1 MSEPKSTSPKVLLD
15 YLRLAS
21 DHLTAKGIESARL
34 DAELLL
40 ADALGMTRMQLY
52 TNHDRPLA
60 DDEVDRFRA
69 LLRRRATRE
78 PVAYILGRREFW
90 SLEFTV
96 DRRVLI
102 PRPETE
108 TLVDAALKACTGKL
122 ASPAAPT
129 TYDAAVDNDAVSAS
143 VGADDVD
150 AAVAPPPPSGRKK
163 SAPVVLVAD
172 RVLDIGTGSGAV
184 AVALAVE
191 LPGLALVAT
200 DESAASLEV
209 APRNAAR
216 HGVEERI
223 EFRRGDVYAALDPA
237 DVFDVIVSNPPYCK
251 ESEVADMLP
260 EVRDWEPKG
269 ALVGGPDGMSP
280 TQRIIDG
287 APRHLTADGWLL
299 LEVGT
304 QADDVRAR
312 ACARRVERHSH
323 LPRSGRDG
331 PRSRRTRAGG
341 TRGLRASAWT
351 RSS

>member
-1 MSEPKSTSPKVLLD
+1 VSDAKANPPKLLLE
-15 YLRLAS
+15 YLKLAS
-21 DHLTAKGIESARL
+21 DHLAAKGVDSARL

-40 ADALGMTRMQLY
+40 ADALGLSRMQLY
-52 TNHDRPLA
+52 TSHDRPLA
-60 DDEVDRFRA
+60 EDEVDRFRA

-108 TLVDAALKACTGKL
+108 TLVDAAVLACTGKL
-122 ASPAAPT
+122 APPKAPT
-129 TYDAAVDNDAVSAS
+129 TYDAAAENGDA
-143 VGADDVD
+143 GAVEVNGDVVD
-150 AAVAPPPPSGRKK
+150 ASAAPRTPRSKPR
-163 SAPVVLVAD
+163 ATLLAD

-223 EFRRGDVYAALDPA
+223 EFRRGDVYDALDPT

-251 ESEVADMLP
+251 ESELVGMEP

-269 ALVGGPDGMSP
+269 ALVGGSDGMHP
-280 TQRIIDG
+280 TARIIDG
-287 APRHLTADGWLL
+287 APRHLKKDGWLL

-304 QADDVRAR
+304 QADNVRA
-312 ACARRVERHSH
+312 H
-323 LPRSGRDG
+323 LARSGWRDI
-331 PRSRRTRAGG
+331 RTLHDLAGRDRVIVARAPLVG
-341 TRGLRASAWT
+341 AECVE
-351 RSS
+351 

>member
-1 MSEPKSTSPKVLLD
+1 MSDTKANPPKLLLE
-15 YLRLAS
+15 YLKLAS
-21 DHLTAKGIESARL
+21 DHLTGKGVDSARL

-40 ADALGMTRMQLY
+40 ADALGLSRMQLY
-52 TNHDRPLA
+52 TSYDRPLA
-60 DDEVDRFRA
+60 EDEVDRFRA

-108 TLVDAALKACTGKL
+108 TLVDAAVRACTGKL
-122 ASPAAPT
+122 APPAGPT
-129 TYDAAVDNDAVSAS
+129 TYDAGAANGDSLAVEDSSDAGDESAS
-143 VGADDVD
+143 TR
-150 AAVAPPPPSGRKK
+150 APRPKPAR
-163 SAPVVLVAD
+163 ATLVAD

-200 DESAASLEV
+200 DDSAASLEV

-223 EFRRGDVYAALDPA
+223 EFRCGDVYDALDPS

-251 ESEVADMLP
+251 ESELGGMEP

-269 ALVGGPDGMSP
+269 ALVGGSDGMHP
-280 TQRIIDG
+280 TARIIEG
-287 APRHLTADGWLL
+287 APRHLKTDGWLL

-304 QADDVRAR
+304 QADDVRA
-312 ACARRVERHSH
+312 H
-323 LPRSGRDG
+323 LVRSGWRDI
-331 PRSRRTRAGG
+331 RTLHDLAGRDRVVVARAPLAG
-341 TRGLRASAWT
+341 AEFVE
-351 RSS
+351 

>member
-1 MSEPKSTSPKVLLD
+1 VSSANANPPKLLIE
-15 YLRLAS
+15 YLKLAT
-21 DHLTAKGIESARL
+21 DHLANKGVDSARL

-40 ADALGMTRMQLY
+40 ADALGLTRMQLY
-52 TNHDRPLA
+52 TSHDRPLV
-60 DDEVDRFRA
+60 DEEVNRFRT
-69 LLRRRATRE
+69 LLRRRAGRE

-90 SLEFTV
+90 SLEFAV

-108 TLVDAALKACTGKL
+108 TLVDAAVRACTGTL
-122 ASPAAPT
+122 TVAAAPT
-129 TYDAAVDNDAVSAS
+129 TYDATSESA
-143 VGADDVD
+143 GEIAD
-150 AAVAPPPPSGRKK
+150 AADTGNSVPVQPVAREKGAKK
-163 SAPVVLVAD
+163 TARAALVAD

-209 APRNAAR
+209 APRNAAK

-223 EFRRGDVYAALDPA
+223 EFRRGDLFDALDSG

-251 ESEVADMLP
+251 ESEVAEMEP
-260 EVRDWEPKG
+260 EVREWEPKG
-269 ALVGGPDGMSP
+269 ALVGGADGMSP
-280 TQRIIDG
+280 TARIIDG
-287 APRHLTADGWLL
+287 APRHLAVDGWLL

-312 ACARRVERHSH
+312 LTRGGWRDIRTLHDLA
-323 LPRSGRDG
+323 GRDRVIVAR
-331 PRSRRTRAGG
+331 PPLARTG
-341 TRGLRASAWT
+341 
-351 RSS
+351 